1 MNALIQ
7 QAADH
12 LIKSKYAIALTG
24 AGISTESGIKGYRK
38 NWARLIQKIYEGDLL
53 TCPKC
58 HGPMRIIS
66 FIKVQGVK
74 KRPGGQV
81 LKHLGLWEVKPRP
94 SRQKDKERPLYTEP
108 WFDDSDSQFPASA
121 NGLYQLTLIQDS
133 RYVFEAERRSV
144 YSSAFS
150 GPCKGMN

>member
-1 MNALIQ
+1 MNAMIQ

-12 LIKSKYAIALTG
+12 LIKSKYAVVLTG

-38 NWARLIQKIYEGDLL
+38 NWARRIQKIYEGDLL

-66 FIKVQGVK
+66 FLENQDVIKK
-74 KRPGGQV
+74 IF
-81 LKHLGLWEVKPRP
+81 KHLGLWEVKPRP

-108 WFDDSDSQFPASA
+108 WFDDSDSQLPASD
-121 NGLYQLTLIQDS
+121 NGLYQFTLIQDS

-150 GPCKGMN
+150 GPCKVMN